1 MVHGSG
7 KDKIK
12 GKAQEAMGK
21 LTGDRR
27 KEAEGKI
34 QQAKGE
40 MKKKMSG
47 GHDQPP
53 PHVPPAP

>member
-1 MVHGSG
+1 MTQGSG
-7 KDKIK
+7 KDKIQ
-12 GKAQEAMGK
+12 GKAKEAMGK

-27 KEAEGKI
+27 QKAEGKM

-40 MKKKMSG
+40 VKKKMSG

-53 PHVPPAP
+53 PTDR